1 MIYNILLGGHDVES
15 TKGTTKHTL
24 NHNIKMYFGYS
35 TFSNL
40 LILGPILTLYYLEK
54 GLSFTQIMIISSVSA
69 IGTVIF
75 EVPTGIMADR
85 MGRKYSLML
94 NSIFWAI
101 TCLIYAISNNFYVFL
116 IGEIFFSLGAAF
128 GSGADSALLY
138 DALKSDQRQDEYQK
152 IEGRAMSFVFY
163 SQAVGA
169 VLAGYLYKVDNR
181 LPFVVSLFFVLISV
195 VFAYKFIE
203 APIPSSSEKS
213 GGHNMKSYLKQFN
226 AGFDVIKS
234 NPKLLS
240 TVITIAVLSICFRG
254 SFPMYQPYM
263 KAVDIDVVYFGWLFF
278 IFNIVAAQS
287 SKFAHRVMKWTKSWT
302 LVGMGLIIVASYL
315 SMGVVKTSIGV
326 FLICIQQLYRGM
338 SRPIFYKYYNK
349 RIPSELRATV
359 LSTIS
364 LMINLGIAAMMPLQG
379 MLMDRVNIFE
389 AHLVLGILLL
399 ILLIPLEMWM
409 RVTHKGK
416 FML

>member
-1 MIYNILLGGHDVES
+1 MENPKKLPEQQLR
-15 TKGTTKHTL
+15 
-24 NHNIKMYFGYS
+24 HNIHMYFGYS

-54 GLSFTQIMIISSVSA
+54 GLSFTQIMLISAVSA

-75 EVPTGIMADR
+75 EVPTGMIADR
-85 MGRKYSLML
+85 LGRKYSLML
-94 NSIFWAI
+94 NSVFWAI
-101 TCLIYAISNNFYVFL
+101 TCLIYALSNNFYVFL
-116 IGEIFFSLGAAF
+116 IGEIFFSIGAAF

-138 DALKSDQRQDEYQK
+138 DALKVQQREGEYQK

-181 LPFVVSLFFVLISV
+181 LPFIVSLGFVLISI
-195 VFAYKFIE
+195 VFAYRFDE
-203 APIPSSSEKS
+203 APVASQPAIPGEKRLA
-213 GGHNMKSYLKQFN
+213 SYLKQFQS
-226 AGFDVIKS
+226 GFRVILS
-234 NPKLLS
+234 NPKLMS
-240 TVITIAVLSICFRG
+240 TVLTITILSIFFRG

-263 KAVDIDVVYFGWLFF
+263 KAVDIDVTFFGWLFF

-287 SKFAHRVMKWTKSWT
+287 SKLAHKVLKSTKTWT
-302 LVGMGLIIVASYL
+302 LIGMGMLIVVSYI
-315 SMGVVKTSIGV
+315 SMGLVKTSLGV

-364 LMINLGIAAMMPLQG
+364 FIINLGIAAVMPLQG
-379 MLMDRVNIFE
+379 MLMDRVTIFD
-389 AHLVLGILLL
+389 AHLILGLLLMLLL
-399 ILLIPLEMWM
+399 IPAEIWM
-409 RVTHKGK
+409 RATHKSK
-416 FML
+416 IQ